1 MPEGTN
7 ITQPKGEKRAAPIGS
22 RVLEGPITR
31 DFDEFYGFHHAGEM
45 LTWIEQ
51 DIVTDN
57 LKSSE
62 EMLPT
67 HLRKLH
73 CLHSS
78 KKDSPFLEKR
88 RRPSFTASMSNST
101 GPRAVR
107 MGRDGSV
114 LAVLPFVAILIVPY
128 HISEILIPPF
138 ILGDSLA

>member
-7 ITQPKGEKRAAPIGS
+7 ITLPKGEKRATPIGS
-22 RVLEGPITR
+22 RVLEGPLLATSMS
-31 DFDEFYGFHHAGEM
+31 FMVHHAGEM
-45 LTWIEQ
+45 RTWIEQ

-128 HISEILIPPF
+128 HIREILIPPF

>member
-7 ITQPKGEKRAAPIGS
+7 ITLPKGEKRATPIGS

-31 DFDEFYGFHHAGEM
+31 DFDEF
-45 LTWIEQ
+45 
-51 DIVTDN
+51 
-57 LKSSE
+57 
-62 EMLPT
+62 
-67 HLRKLH
+67 
-73 CLHSS
+73 
-78 KKDSPFLEKR
+78 
-88 RRPSFTASMSNST
+88 PSFTASMSNST

-128 HISEILIPPF
+128 HIREILIPPF

>member
-7 ITQPKGEKRAAPIGS
+7 ITLPKGEKRATPIGS

-62 EMLPT
+62 EMLP
-67 HLRKLH
+67 RI
-73 CLHSS
+73 CESS
-78 KKDSPFLEKR
+78 IAYIAVKKTALFWKSEEG
-88 RRPSFTASMSNST
+88 RPSLL
-101 GPRAVR
+101 R
-107 MGRDGSV
+107 
-114 LAVLPFVAILIVPY
+114 
-128 HISEILIPPF
+128 
-138 ILGDSLA
+138 